1 MSLKNTNIIEKLKL
15 INYPGFSRDIVSF
28 GMIKDINISDD
39 IINVS
44 DEVVEIPQV
53 GTKHS
58 LNVSV
63 AAGIV
68 LWDFFYKTEI

>member
-1 MSLKNTNIIEKLKL
+1 MEGIQDE
-15 INYPGFSRDIVSF
+15 
-28 GMIKDINISDD
+28 

-68 LWDFFYKTEI
+68 LWDFFYKTEIL